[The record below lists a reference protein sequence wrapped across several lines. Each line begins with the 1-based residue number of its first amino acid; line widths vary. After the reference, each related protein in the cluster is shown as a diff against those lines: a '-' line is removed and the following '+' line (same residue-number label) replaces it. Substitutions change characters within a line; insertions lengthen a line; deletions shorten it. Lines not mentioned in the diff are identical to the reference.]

1 MEQNNEELNW
11 RDAEWCDRFF
21 TEFSEELRFCDRE
34 NLEPNPQNTERY
46 NSTRERCQFILNY
59 YLAILDRI
67 VTEMVSTE
75 STETPREI
83 VQNIINHL
91 EDIII
96 RDHIFEGILDQRT
109 EELTEEELTEEFGE
123 GVVNPMLQGN
133 NQEWSELS
141 LVNHYNRLWGYYMR
155 VIQYINREN
164 NSGNVGGRRRKK
176 YKSRKG
182 RKTRKTRK
190 NKKNKKQK
198 IENKKRESF
207 ISFF

>member
-83 VQNIINHL
+83 VQNIINRL

-96 RDHIFEGILDQRT
+96 RDHIFEGIVDQTT
-109 EELTEEELTEEFGE
+109 ERVTEDFGE
-123 GVVNPMLQGN
+123 PFVNPMLQGN

-164 NSGNVGGRRRKK
+164 NSNNVGGRRRKK
-176 YKSRKG
+176 YNKSRKTNK
-182 RKTRKTRK
+182 RRKSKKQKTKNRKKTRKHSK
-190 NKKNKKQK
+190 
-198 IENKKRESF
+198 
-207 ISFF
+207 